1 MIEQFEKLEAAINGL
16 EASIEE
22 MKKDNEKLKKEATE
36 LKSVIE
42 DRDLEILQLQ
52 EDLQKKS
59 VAHDTEKNEIEHK
72 LEGLLGRVS
81 SLTAGKTDIR

>member
-1 MIEQFEKLEAAINGL
+1 MIEQFEKLETAINSL

-22 MKKDNEKLKKEATE
+22 IKNENEKLKKETKE
-36 LKSVIE
+36 LKGVIE

-59 VAHDTEKNEIEHK
+59 AVHDTEKSEIEHK

-81 SLTAGKTDIR
+81 SLTAVKNNAQ

>member
-16 EASIEE
+16 EAGIVE
-22 MKKDNEKLKKEATE
+22 MKKDNEKLKKEANE

-59 VAHDTEKNEIEHK
+59 AAHDTEKNETEHK

-81 SLTAGKTDIR
+81 SMAAGKTDIR